1 MESFD
6 IDRPL
11 SREQPVYYLT
21 EEQED
26 SLHRDRSPY
35 SYEPGT
41 ILDKNI
47 QDILFNFSWLLLR
60 KLNKKAG
67 VNFMI
72 ANCGHLNSNGQRLN
86 AKHQGFQFH
95 EIILASELPESGIYM
110 AKIGV

>member
-41 ILDKNI
+41 ILDKHI
-47 QDILFNFSWLLLR
+47 
-60 KLNKKAG
+60 
-67 VNFMI
+67 
-72 ANCGHLNSNGQRLN
+72 
-86 AKHQGFQFH
+86 
-95 EIILASELPESGIYM
+95 
-110 AKIGV
+110 